1 MPRSATGYVH
11 LIRHGQSTFNAHY
24 EATGQDPLHFDA
36 RLTELGEQ
44 QVKAARDHYRDR
56 DYDIV
61 LVSPLTRAIQTA
73 HGIFGDRD
81 IPFEICA
88 AHREWQI
95 SSCDIGRGVAELRT
109 DFPHLDFSTLSDPWW
124 RHDVPVSPLGF
135 PQETEEHLA
144 ERVAAFTAMVADR
157 PEERIAVVGH
167 GDFFRRLIGR
177 HLANCERAEWD
188 LNAARE
194 LLRA

>member
-1 MPRSATGYVH
+1 MPLSVD

-24 EATGQDPLHFDA
+24 EATGQDPMHFDA

-44 QVKAARDHYRDR
+44 QVAAARDRYRDR

-61 LVSPLTRAIQTA
+61 LASPLTRAIQTA

-81 IPFEICA
+81 IPIEICA
-88 AHREWQI
+88 VHREWQI
-95 SSCDIGRGVAELRT
+95 SSCDIGRNVAELRA
-109 DFPHLDFSTLSDPWW
+109 DFPHLDFSGLSDPWW
-124 RHDVPVSPLGF
+124 RHDAPACALGF
-135 PQETEEHLA
+135 PQESEAHLA
-144 ERVAAFTAMVADR
+144 ERVVAFTDLIEAR
-157 PEERIAVVGH
+157 PEQRIAVVGH

-177 HLANCERAEWD
+177 HLANCERAELD

>member
-1 MPRSATGYVH
+1 MPKSVD

-36 RLTELGEQ
+36 RLSPLGEQ
-44 QVKAARDHYRDR
+44 QVKAARDRYRDR

-61 LVSPLTRAIQTA
+61 LASPLTRAIQTA

-81 IPFEICA
+81 IPFEICVL
-88 AHREWQI
+88 HREWQI
-95 SSCDIGRGVAELRT
+95 SSCDIGRGVTELTT
-109 DFPHLDFSTLSDPWW
+109 DFPHLDFSALSETWW
-124 RHDVPVSPLGF
+124 RHDLPACPLGF
-135 PQETEEHLA
+135 PQETEAHLQ
-144 ERVAAFTAMVADR
+144 ERVRDFTALIAAR

-188 LNAARE
+188 LQAARE

>member
-1 MPRSATGYVH
+1 MPRSVD

-36 RLTELGEQ
+36 RLTELGQQ
-44 QVKAARDHYRDR
+44 QVAAARDRYRDR
-56 DYDIV
+56 DYDVV
-61 LVSPLTRAIQTA
+61 LASPLTRAIQTA
-73 HGIFGDRD
+73 HGIFGDRG
-81 IPFEICA
+81 IPIEICA
-88 AHREWQI
+88 LHREWQI
-95 SSCDIGRGVAELRT
+95 SSCDIGRNVAELRA

-124 RHDVPVSPLGF
+124 RLDVPACALGF
-135 PQETEEHLA
+135 PQESEEHLQ
-144 ERVAAFTAMVADR
+144 ERVRAFAALIAER

-177 HLANCERAEWD
+177 HLANCERAELD
-188 LNAARE
+188 LSTARE

>member
-1 MPRSATGYVH
+1 MPRSVD

-44 QVKAARDHYRDR
+44 QAMAARDRYRDR

-61 LVSPLTRAIQTA
+61 LASPLTRAIQTA
-73 HGIFGDRD
+73 HGIFGDRN
-81 IPFEICA
+81 IPIEICVL
-88 AHREWQI
+88 HREWQI
-95 SSCDIGRGVAELRT
+95 SSCDIGRNVAELTT
-109 DFPHLDFSTLSDPWW
+109 DFPHLDFSALSDRWW
-124 RHDVPVSPLGF
+124 RHDLPACSLGF
-135 PQETEEHLA
+135 PQETEAHLQ
-144 ERVAAFTAMVADR
+144 ERVRAFTALISTR

>member
-1 MPRSATGYVH
+1 
-11 LIRHGQSTFNAHY
+11 LGQ
-24 EATGQDPLHFDA
+24 
-36 RLTELGEQ
+36 Q
-44 QVKAARDHYRDR
+44 QVAAARDRYRDR

-61 LVSPLTRAIQTA
+61 LASPLTRAIQTA

-81 IPFEICA
+81 IPIEICA
-88 AHREWQI
+88 VHREWQI

-109 DFPHLDFSTLSDPWW
+109 DFPHLDFNGLSDPWW
-124 RHDVPVSPLGF
+124 RHDAPVSPLGF

-144 ERVAAFTAMVADR
+144 ERVRAFTALIAAR
-157 PEERIAVVGH
+157 PEGRIAVVGH

-177 HLANCERAEWD
+177 HLANCERAELD
-188 LNAARE
+188 LQAARE

>member
-1 MPRSATGYVH
+1 MPRSID

-36 RLTELGEQ
+36 RLTTLGES
-44 QVKAARDHYRDR
+44 QVTAARDRYRDR

-61 LVSPLTRAIQTA
+61 LASPLTRAIQTA
-73 HGIFGDRD
+73 HGIFGDRN
-81 IPFEICA
+81 IPIEICA
-88 AHREWQI
+88 LHREWQI
-95 SSCDIGRGVAELRT
+95 SSCDIGREVAALSA
-109 DFPHLDFSTLSDPWW
+109 DFPHLDFSGLSDPWW
-124 RHDVPVSPLGF
+124 RHDLPVCPLGF
-135 PQETEEHLA
+135 PQETEAHLQ
-144 ERVAAFTAMVADR
+144 ERVRAFAALIAAR

-177 HLANCERAEWD
+177 QLANCERAEWD
-188 LNAARE
+188 LRAARE

>member
-1 MPRSATGYVH
+1 MPRHVD

-44 QVKAARDHYRDR
+44 QVVAARDRYRDR

-61 LVSPLTRAIQTA
+61 LASPLTRAIQTA
-73 HGIFGDRD
+73 HGIFGDRG

-88 AHREWQI
+88 LHREWQI
-95 SSCDIGRGVAELRT
+95 SSCDIGRETSALRT
-109 DFPHLDFSTLSDPWW
+109 DFPHLDFSALSDRWW
-124 RHDVPVSPLGF
+124 RHDLPACDLGF
-135 PQETEEHLA
+135 PQETEAHLQ
-144 ERVAAFTAMVADR
+144 ERVRAFAAFIATR

-188 LNAARE
+188 LDDARE

>member
-1 MPRSATGYVH
+1 MPRSVD

-44 QVKAARDHYRDR
+44 QVMAARDRYRDR

-61 LVSPLTRAIQTA
+61 LASPLTRAIQTA
-73 HGIFGDRD
+73 HGIFGDRG
-81 IPFEICA
+81 IPFEICVL
-88 AHREWQI
+88 HREWQI
-95 SSCDIGRGVAELRT
+95 SSCDIGRETSALRT
-109 DFPHLDFSTLSDPWW
+109 DFPHLDFSALSDRWW
-124 RHDVPVSPLGF
+124 RHDLPACDLGF
-135 PQETEEHLA
+135 PQETEAHLQ
-144 ERVAAFTAMVADR
+144 ERVRAFAAFIATR

-194 LLRA
+194 LLWA

>member
-1 MPRSATGYVH
+1 MPRFVD

-24 EATGQDPLHFDA
+24 EATGQDPMHFDA
-36 RLTELGEQ
+36 RLTPLGEQ
-44 QVKAARDHYRDR
+44 QVMAARDRYRDR

-61 LVSPLTRAIQTA
+61 LASPLTRAIQTA

-81 IPFEICA
+81 IPIEICVV
-88 AHREWQI
+88 HREWQI
-95 SSCDIGRGVAELRT
+95 SSCDIGREVAALSA
-109 DFPHLDFSTLSDPWW
+109 DFPHLDFSALDDRWW
-124 RHDVPVSPLGF
+124 RHDLPACPLGF
-135 PQETEEHLA
+135 PQETEAHLQ
-144 ERVAAFTAMVADR
+144 ERVEAFAALIAAR

-188 LNAARE
+188 LDAALE
-194 LLRA
+194 MLRA